1 MFWSEF
7 INSLALNSKDPFLS
21 QFAFE
26 EGLKKVID
34 LKFKRK

>member
-1 MFWSEF
+1 MLWGEF

-26 EGLKKVID
+26 EGSKKIID
-34 LKFKRK
+34 L